1 MQIMCNRHNYLIY
14 LIHIYHYIGSIKV
27 GLKSVMS
34 PRIVKILVSPVVM
47 FLDNVENGIINH
59 LLNSARCIL

>member
-1 MQIMCNRHNYLIY
+1 MCNRHHYL
-14 LIHIYHYIGSIKV
+14 LFHYIGSIKV

-47 FLDNVENGIINH
+47 FYDNVENGIIDH
-59 LLNSARCIL
+59 LLNAATCIL